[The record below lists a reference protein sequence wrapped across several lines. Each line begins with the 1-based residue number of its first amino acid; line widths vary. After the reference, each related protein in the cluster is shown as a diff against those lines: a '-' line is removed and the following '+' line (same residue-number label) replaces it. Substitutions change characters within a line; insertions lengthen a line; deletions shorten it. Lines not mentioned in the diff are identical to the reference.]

1 MHVKFEHIYVIDCSQ
16 WSISQ
21 AASGVYRG
29 CKNGLVQ
36 AWVDLRLCSQ
46 VFLHVIC
53 PEHPHTPFFLISK
66 LQIFSQTGWHSA
78 WAIIAV
84 HFKLSLS
91 SRPALTVR
99 LLGIK
104 TGGASPSCG
113 LMHYYI
119 GLCSY
124 CFKLCP
130 VIRAFF
136 FFLMI
141 IAPRLRLSWGRASE
155 SAFHEINVRARVAP
169 MFDLSK
175 TSQTLSF
182 VSVMRSYVTGCD
194 HEDNVWEG
202 RERNQ
207 CQNWSRC
214 LISFGVHCIADWA
227 FRPIQNQDCLSSL

>member
-29 CKNGLVQ
+29 CKSGLVQ
-36 AWVDLRLCSQ
+36 AWVDLCLCSQ

-53 PEHPHTPFFLISK
+53 PEHPHTPLFFLISK

-91 SRPALTVR
+91 PRPALTVR

-130 VIRAFF
+130 VISAFF
-136 FFLMI
+136 FFLFDNRTE
-141 IAPRLRLSWGRASE
+141 AASE
-155 SAFHEINVRARVAP
+155 PGQCVRICISWDKCACKGGTDVW
-169 MFDLSK
+169 
-175 TSQTLSF
+175 SQQNIPDALL
-182 VSVMRSYVTGCD
+182 Y
-194 HEDNVWEG
+194 
-202 RERNQ
+202 ERNVELCDWLWSWRQ
-207 CQNWSRC
+207 CLREKRKKSMSE
-214 LISFGVHCIADWA
+214 LK
-227 FRPIQNQDCLSSL
+227 